1 MEFDLYPVIK
11 GHGLSLNPF
20 GAIALANPAAF
31 RIADR
36 FRLAV
41 VFQITVIRRS
51 AKSPAYPA
59 LFFLSGQPLIS
70 AVYD

>member
-31 RIADR
+31 RIGGSKTFELGA
-36 FRLAV
+36 
-41 VFQITVIRRS
+41 QIRTTKFIWNSLSHCES
-51 AKSPAYPA
+51 ARI
-59 LFFLSGQPLIS
+59 L
-70 AVYD
+70 D